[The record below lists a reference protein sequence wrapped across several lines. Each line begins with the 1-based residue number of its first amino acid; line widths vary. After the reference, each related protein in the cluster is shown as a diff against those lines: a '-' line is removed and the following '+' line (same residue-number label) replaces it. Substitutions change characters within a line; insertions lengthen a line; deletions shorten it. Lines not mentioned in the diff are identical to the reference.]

1 MKIRKLVLLICSLI
15 FQLITIISVSYAFI
29 TNNLQAYVT
38 GIEIN
43 VELTSGLAV
52 STNGQTFSSNLTQNQ
67 IKEAIVVKYLGYS
80 YSSDGTIVDKTL
92 NRVEDF
98 TQDLVDTKFAE
109 IVLKPVTTNDA
120 RNFYIDKNNYKSSST
135 MYRTTNV
142 EEGRYISFD
151 LYFKALDNSVNVFY
165 SASNYNY
172 DESGNRIKKFSI
184 QGENITSSLDE
195 TSTSYLHNN
204 LITMDSQGNALT
216 INGGT
221 NELTFNPGDAIRFSS
236 YVEKYESET
245 SEDGSVTYTDA
256 LKIYELN
263 YGLGSYATTL
273 DSSYYDSN
281 YLDASR
287 YDASKNAQQTY
298 RLYSSDYT
306 EAKYRAGT
314 PNYNSLPYTY
324 KGFDTYES
332 ANLLTLDSKDD
343 VKKATFTFW
352 IEGWDADCFDGLI
365 SNNVSINMAFTTN
378 ISAYYEQLKTVNYH
392 YGENNETVKTLHY
405 FDINSQLLKDIYLP
419 SYYSDDDK
427 VLESLK
433 DKKFKGWYLENSDKE
448 FDFNVLYN
456 TLETTFD
463 LYAKWE

>member
-1 MKIRKLVLLICSLI
+1 MKVRKLVLLVCSLI
-15 FQLITIISVSYAFI
+15 FQLITIVSVSYAFI

-43 VELTSGLAV
+43 VELTSGIAV
-52 STNGQTFSSNLTQNQ
+52 SSNGQTFSSNLTQQQ

-80 YSSDGTIVDKTL
+80 YSSDGTIVDKSL

-98 TQDLVDTKFAE
+98 TQDVVDSKFAE

-120 RNFYIDKNNYKSSST
+120 KTFYIDKNNYKGSI
-135 MYRTTNV
+135 MYRTCDV
-142 EEGRYISFD
+142 EDGRFISFD
-151 LYFKALDNSVNVFY
+151 LYFKALDNEVNVFY

-172 DESGNRIKKFSI
+172 DESGNRVKKFSI
-184 QGENITSSLDE
+184 NGDTITSSLDE
-195 TSTSYLHNN
+195 TSNAYLKNN
-204 LITMDSQGNALT
+204 LITMDSQGNAVT
-216 INGGT
+216 INGGST
-221 NELTFNPGDAIRFSS
+221 ELTFNPSDAMRFSS
-236 YVEKYESET
+236 YVEKYESST
-245 SEDGSVTYTDA
+245 SEEGIVTYTDT

-273 DSSYYDSN
+273 DSSYYDTK

-287 YDASKNAQQTY
+287 YDAAKNAQQTY

-306 EAKYRAGT
+306 ESKYRVNT
-314 PNYNSLPYTY
+314 PNYNLLPYTY

-332 ANLLTLDSKDD
+332 ANLLTLDAKDD

-378 ISAYYEQLKTVNYH
+378 ISAYYEQLKTINYH

-405 FDINSQLLKDIYLP
+405 FDINSQLLKDIYIP
-419 SYYSDDDK
+419 SYYDNNDK
-427 VLESLK
+427 VLESLEN
-433 DKKFKGWYLENSDKE
+433 KKFKGWYLENSNTE
-448 FDFNVLYN
+448 FDFNTLYN